1 MHIKTNDKVQVT
13 AGKEKGKT
21 GTVIRVDLRRN
32 RVYVE
37 GLNIV
42 KRHQRQNVAN
52 EESGIIEKE
61 AGIHASNVLLYS
73 EEAGRGVRVGYRFEG
88 KDGALFASFKE
99 ATESFGGQHDG
110 RINKV
115 RYCARTGEV
124 FR

>member
-13 AGKEKGKT
+13 AGKEKGKI
-21 GTVIRVDLRRN
+21 GTVIRVDHRRN

-61 AGIHASNVLLYS
+61 AGIHASNVLVYS
-73 EEAGRGVRVGYRFEG
+73 EEAGRGVRLGYRYEG
-88 KDGALFASFKE
+88 KEGALFASKKE
-99 ATESFGGQHDG
+99 ALASFGGQQDG
-110 RINKV
+110 TIKKV